1 MVPPREP
8 GLTTR
13 MDLKLHRPQAACVR
27 TGRTFAAGE
36 EFYSALVRS
45 SGALDRLDV
54 AAEAWDGPPPDAIA
68 WWRSRHPTAGE
79 AGPTLAPADV
89 LLDAFES
96 LEDGADEPLR
106 YLLAL
111 ELMRRRMLRIVDDRQ
126 ESPETGVLVLSCRKR
141 GREYRVQTVGRSDV
155 ATAGVEGRLFSL
167 LWSGGAA

>member
-1 MVPPREP
+1 
-8 GLTTR
+8 
-13 MDLKLHRPQAACVR
+13 MDLKLHRPQAACAR

-54 AAEAWDGPPPDAIA
+54 ASEAWDGPPPDTIA
-68 WWRSRHPTAGE
+68 WWRSRHAPGGE
-79 AGPTLAPADV
+79 SGPTLAPADV

-96 LEDGADEPLR
+96 LEDGGDEPLR

-111 ELMRRRMLRIVDDRQ
+111 ELMRRRMLRIVDDHG
-126 ESPETGVLVLSCRKR
+126 ESAETGFLVLSCRKR
-141 GREYRVQTVGRSDV
+141 GREYRVRTVGRADV
-155 ATAGVEGRLFSL
+155 AATGVEDRLVSL

>member
-1 MVPPREP
+1 
-8 GLTTR
+8 
-13 MDLKLHRPQAACVR
+13 MDLKLHRPQAACAR

-45 SGALDRLDV
+45 SGVLDRLDV

-68 WWRSRHPTAGE
+68 WWRSRHSTAGE
-79 AGPTLAPADV
+79 AGPTLAPVDV

-96 LEDGADEPLR
+96 LEEGGDDPLR

-111 ELMRRRMLRIVDDRQ
+111 ELMRRRMLRIVDDRR
-126 ESPETGVLVLSCRKR
+126 ESPEADVLVLSCRKR
-141 GREYRVQTVGRSDV
+141 GREYRVRTVGRAEV
-155 ATAGVEGRLFSL
+155 AADGVEGRLVSL